1 MLTGDLY
8 LSSDY
13 EKVRFSVINNDKSV
27 FNCFK
32 KQVIINWWNK
42 TDTQLVSTWSAK
54 GRGMELSALTSFNG
68 RLLAVDDR
76 TGIVYSIQDGA
87 NMVPWVILTDGDG
100 NKAKGFKGEWSTVKG
115 DKLIVG
121 GIGKEWT
128 TRDGN
133 TIISHDP
140 MWIKEI
146 SCDGGVKHVDWRNS
160 YIRVRES
167 LNISLPGYMIHEVR
181 LKMAMVFS

>member
-1 MLTGDLY
+1 
-8 LSSDY
+8 
-13 EKVRFSVINNDKSV
+13 
-27 FNCFK
+27 
-32 KQVIINWWNK
+32 
-42 TDTQLVSTWSAK
+42 
-54 GRGMELSALTSFNG
+54 MELSALTSFNG

>member
-8 LSSDY
+8 LNS
-13 EKVRFSVINNDKSV
+13 N
-27 FNCFK
+27 
-32 KQVIINWWNK
+32 QVTINWWNK

-76 TGIVYSIQDGA
+76 TGIVYSIQDGN

-128 TRDGN
+128 TRDGDILN
-133 TIISHDP
+133 HDP

-146 SCDGGVKHVDWRNS
+146 SYDGGVKHVDWRNS

-167 LNISLPGYMIHEVR
+167 LNISLPGYMIHEV
-181 LKMAMVFS
+181 S